1 MFTVPNEMSS
11 FMMKL
16 SQLNSCGFNACLQF
30 NSFEGRI
37 YVNMSADLGC
47 NVQNDWSETWHNVEK
62 KMWKPSRIKRRLRRK
77 NTNGTS
83 LNNSDKGAAHRVTEC
98 NETET
103 VAFNAVSGHACFN
116 KNGDTHD
123 ETNVVLSTQSSSQEL
138 LSEESPEES
147 DTEPGWVWTPP
158 SDDDIRHYIEHMQ
171 AIREA
176 EENGSKEQL
185 VNSATTQ
192 LEPTLMNVLQENDAN
207 YSRFRRI

>member
-1 MFTVPNEMSS
+1 
-11 FMMKL
+11 
-16 SQLNSCGFNACLQF
+16 
-30 NSFEGRI
+30 
-37 YVNMSADLGC
+37 MSADLGC

-77 NTNGTS
+77 NTNGIS
-83 LNNSDKGAAHRVTEC
+83 LNNSDKGAAHRITEC
-98 NETET
+98 NETEM
-103 VAFNAVSGHACFN
+103 VAFKAVSGHACFN